1 MSEPESSRSDEN
13 VSRISRWLHSARDL
27 LSSRLLEAGQKNIE
41 ADGITYNVVFTGK
54 LTLPEEQVVA
64 NVAAFFKLGTVNAAR
79 LLQADR
85 ILKTYAT
92 KSPADRFARQL
103 TRGGAECRV
112 ELEMPEEHHEPGR
125 AQRMAFALESMEI
138 PNITLPHYRQI
149 SRRTWIAAGTAAV
162 IVIGVSA
169 WLASRAPVIH
179 GESMAEYEASIDH
192 VASHSGDA
200 EQVRKVYHAVAIMTD
215 PVRSAQSATVDPET
229 AARLIHAG
237 IEGKTAVEVIALAE
251 ARLEKQR
258 VAYRQGLE
266 EADRKIAEANQQLAD
281 IAPDNAKVLDKIAI
295 DSPAFGWPLSAAGP
309 TIAFRLRN
317 NSPLPLTR
325 IYLQGYLYGTNG
337 KLMASHPL
345 TYAVSGGLP
354 PGQAASVALP
364 MKSDSPWAEQDAR
377 GERGLTLRL
386 RVANAEDREG
396 NAQGKD
402 YRPLEAERDRQREWK
417 DKVQAELDAIKL

>member
-1 MSEPESSRSDEN
+1 VSEPESSRSDEN

-27 LSSRLLEAGQKNIE
+27 LSSRLLEAGQKTIE

-237 IEGKTAVEVIALAE
+237 IEG
-251 ARLEKQR
+251 
-258 VAYRQGLE
+258 
-266 EADRKIAEANQQLAD
+266 
-281 IAPDNAKVLDKIAI
+281 
-295 DSPAFGWPLSAAGP
+295 
-309 TIAFRLRN
+309 
-317 NSPLPLTR
+317 
-325 IYLQGYLYGTNG
+325 
-337 KLMASHPL
+337 
-345 TYAVSGGLP
+345 
-354 PGQAASVALP
+354 
-364 MKSDSPWAEQDAR
+364 
-377 GERGLTLRL
+377 
-386 RVANAEDREG
+386 
-396 NAQGKD
+396 
-402 YRPLEAERDRQREWK
+402 
-417 DKVQAELDAIKL
+417 